1 MRYNDNGVVKLQT
14 VNPLHQWWLYIDVD
28 GDLDVDCYCILLY
41 CCGCW
46 WWWCCWWWCLHKLS
60 LIALIVSCLDIFSY
74 CIDSIFSDYW
84 RFKFLWRGA
93 IILDLL
99 VINTKF
105 DYSKKKKKIFFFLLE
120 LQWISSKIG
129 VSFHLKRF
137 LKMCHFMV
145 KQVRKSSRLNRLMF
159 LSSYRQ

>member
-1 MRYNDNGVVKLQT
+1 MRYDDNGVVKLQT
-14 VNPLHQWWLYIDVD
+14 VNPLHQWWLFIDVD
-28 GDLDVDCYCILLY
+28 GDLDVDYYCILLY

-46 WWWCCWWWCLHKLS
+46 CCWWWWWCLHKLS

-84 RFKFLWRGA
+84 RFKFLWREA

-105 DYSKKKKKIFFFLLE
+105 DYSKKKIFFARIAMNIIENWCRIPFE
-120 LQWISSKIG
+120 MIFKN
-129 VSFHLKRF
+129 VSFYGEASEKIQSI
-137 LKMCHFMV
+137 
-145 KQVRKSSRLNRLMF
+145 KQTYVFIQL
-159 LSSYRQ
+159 